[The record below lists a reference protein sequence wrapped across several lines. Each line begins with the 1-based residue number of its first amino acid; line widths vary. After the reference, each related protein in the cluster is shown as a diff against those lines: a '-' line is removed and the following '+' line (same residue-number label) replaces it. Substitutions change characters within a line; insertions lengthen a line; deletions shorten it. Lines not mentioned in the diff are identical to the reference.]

1 MSSAAPSGPV
11 MGRPVRTIPAATL
24 IVVDRTSREPR
35 LLMGRRRPDVVFLPD
50 KYVFPGGRLE
60 DADAMIATLGNV
72 PSGEAARLG
81 TGIKGVRRA
90 ALARALAVAAIRET
104 FEETGYLFGC
114 DRPPDGLPDD
124 AGWQDIVNRGFVP
137 DLSRIRY
144 VARAVTPPGRPR
156 RYDTRFFMTEGCG
169 DSGCAFPTDGELT
182 RIDWFTLDEISRLDL
197 PGVTARV
204 LKDLSDT
211 LEGRSINGIPCYF
224 WRGGAFKRVFL
235 SQRPLSA

>member
-11 MGRPVRTIPAATL
+11 MGRPVRSIPAATL

-60 DADAMIATLGNV
+60 DADAAIATRGNV
-72 PSGEAARLG
+72 PSGEADRLG

-104 FEETGYLFGC
+104 FEETGYLFAC
-114 DRPPDGLPDD
+114 DRPPDGLPGD

-137 DLSRIRY
+137 DLNRIRY

>member
-1 MSSAAPSGPV
+1 
-11 MGRPVRTIPAATL
+11 
-24 IVVDRTSREPR
+24 
-35 LLMGRRRPDVVFLPD
+35 MGRRRPDVVFLPD

-60 DADAMIATLGNV
+60 AADAAIATRGEV

-90 ALARALAVAAIRET
+90 ALARALAVAAVRET
-104 FEETGYLFGC
+104 FEETGHLFAC
-114 DRPPDGLPDD
+114 DRHPDGLSPD
-124 AGWQDIVNRGFVP
+124 AGWHDILGRGFVP

-156 RYDTRFFMTEGCG
+156 RYDTRFFMTDGSPHG
-169 DSGCAFPTDGELT
+169 AGAFRTDGELT

-197 PGVTARV
+197 PGVTVRV
-204 LKDLSDT
+204 LKDLSDA
-211 LEGRSINGIPCYF
+211 LEGRATDGIPCYF
-224 WRGGAFKRVFL
+224 WRGGAFKRVLL